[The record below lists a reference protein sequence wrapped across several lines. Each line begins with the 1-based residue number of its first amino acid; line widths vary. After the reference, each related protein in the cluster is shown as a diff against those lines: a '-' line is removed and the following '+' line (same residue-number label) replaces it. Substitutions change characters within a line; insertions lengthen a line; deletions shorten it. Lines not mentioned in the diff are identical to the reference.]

1 MSALEATT
9 ASRIDPC
16 GLYRLRSIVRVKGSV
31 APLIDVAPSTWWAGV
46 KSGRFPAPVRNGRM
60 TFWRGADLLGCVVN
74 MAGGQA
80 A

>member
-1 MSALEATT
+1 MQTP
-9 ASRIDPC
+9 SRIDPA
-16 GLYRLRSIVRVKGSV
+16 GLYRLRSIVRVKGNV

-46 KSGRFPAPVRNGRM
+46 ASGRFPKPVRNGRL
-60 TFWRGADLLGCVVN
+60 TFWLGADLLGCVAS